1 MLGHPAKCLRVC
13 FPSMVPLDIED
24 DKGGNGESTES
35 CSQSDFW
42 SGEEYAGGCGAQRGG
57 AGDTE
62 GKSRRGSFAPIRE
75 MAGPGPGRC
84 QETPGGARG
93 PPEIQEGGME
103 DSLRGTEEQHP

>member
-1 MLGHPAKCLRVC
+1 MQFAIFARPPPAKCLRVC
-13 FPSMVPLDIED
+13 FPSMVPLEIED

-62 GKSRRGSFAPIRE
+62 GKEQKGQLCPNTRDG
-75 MAGPGPGRC
+75 GP
-84 QETPGGARG
+84 
-93 PPEIQEGGME
+93 
-103 DSLRGTEEQHP
+103 